1 MARKAII
8 EVDGQR
14 YNATYLGKGMYSKVY
29 RVGDRVVYYTKDDCT
44 KEVLS
49 MFAQDRY
56 THLPEM
62 VAHNDVKGYFRNVG
76 WRYYK
81 VYSSPYYRDVRA
93 SDTSAWKLMKRL
105 IKLFYIEV
113 SRMYRQ
119 EIRFDQQVMHIL
131 VDRIEEYREIPHSII
146 NVMHLLVDLG
156 ALCGDA
162 RFDFH
167 KKNFGVNT
175 YGTLIFRD
183 PMYIMK

>member
-1 MARKAII
+1 MAKKVVI
-8 EVDGQR
+8 EVDGQK
-14 YNATYLGKGMYSKVY
+14 YHAEYIGQGFYSKVY

-49 MFAQDRY
+49 LFVHDRF

-62 VAHNDVKGYFRNVG
+62 VVHDDVKVYSKRVG
-76 WRYYK
+76 WQSYK
-81 VYSSPYYRDVRA
+81 VYSSPYYRNVRA
-93 SDTSAWKLMKRL
+93 SDISAWKLMNKI
-105 IKLFYIEV
+105 IKLFYVES

-119 EIRFDQQVMHIL
+119 GIRFNQQVMHTL
-131 VDRIEEYREIPHSII
+131 VDRIEEYKELPHSMI

-156 ALCGDA
+156 AMCGDA

-167 KKNFGVNT
+167 KKNFGVND

-183 PMYIMK
+183 PMYVMK